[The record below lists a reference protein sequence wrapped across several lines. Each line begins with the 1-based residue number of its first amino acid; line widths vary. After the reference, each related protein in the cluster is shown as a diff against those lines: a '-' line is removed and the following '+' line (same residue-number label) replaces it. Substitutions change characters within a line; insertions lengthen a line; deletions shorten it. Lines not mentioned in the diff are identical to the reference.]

1 MLSCEGEARL
11 TLRACGTA
19 GRSSLPKA
27 LMGQEVSSCGGW
39 GISGWEWRRS
49 GRGISVAAAS
59 ILEINVLL
67 ETKSVSQT
75 RAGIKS
81 FSLGGGKDED

>member
-1 MLSCEGEARL
+1 MEAGEL
-11 TLRACGTA
+11 A
-19 GRSSLPKA
+19 GGS
-27 LMGQEVSSCGGW
+27 GGDQ
-39 GISGWEWRRS
+39 GG
-49 GRGISVAAAS
+49 GISVAAAS
-59 ILEINVLL
+59 ILEINVLS

>member
-1 MLSCEGEARL
+1 
-11 TLRACGTA
+11 
-19 GRSSLPKA
+19 
-27 LMGQEVSSCGGW
+27 MGVAE
-39 GISGWEWRRS
+39 IRE
-49 GRGISVAAAS
+49 GISVAAAS